1 MGVKDDVRCGWVQTK
16 GARRTGGLAV
26 PTRPWGWGWGW
37 LPSQQQPA
45 AVLERPKRG
54 WRLFLIPGPLLLLLL
69 PPGSLGLN

>member
-1 MGVKDDVRCGWVQTK
+1 MRLGTDQGGPEDWW
-16 GARRTGGLAV
+16 TGSPYQVL
-26 PTRPWGWGWGW
+26 GWGWGW